1 MSLRKFGKYVSM
13 LAKYTHGYIY
23 RELHDYD
30 LGSGQ
35 FSHLMSLYHEDG
47 ITQDTLASRLGIDK
61 ASTAKA
67 LKKMQQNGYITRE
80 PLPTDKRSNVIKL
93 TDKSRNLKSE
103 IQKVSDQWQVIVT
116 EGISQE
122 EYDIFLDVAIKMS
135 ENAKNFYISNYKSD
149 GSSDNKFVCKG
160 E

>member
-1 MSLRKFGKYVSM
+1 MSLRKFGKFVSM

-23 RELHDYD
+23 RELQDYD

-47 ITQDTLASRLGIDK
+47 ITQDTLASRLGVDK

-80 PLPTDKRSNVIKL
+80 QLPTDKRSNVIKL
-93 TDKSRNLKSE
+93 TDKALDLKSE
-103 IQKVSDQWQVIVT
+103 IQTVSDQWQLIVT

-135 ENAKNFYISNYKSD
+135 ENAKNYYISNYKSD
-149 GSSDNKFVCKG
+149 QGTDHKFECKG